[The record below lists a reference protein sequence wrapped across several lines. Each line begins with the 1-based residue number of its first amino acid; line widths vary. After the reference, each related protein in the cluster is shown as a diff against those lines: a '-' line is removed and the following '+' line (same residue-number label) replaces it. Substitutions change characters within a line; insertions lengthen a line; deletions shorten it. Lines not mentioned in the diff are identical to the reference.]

1 MAEAAAAVVS
11 LSAAAVVEDVLRQ
24 HGCRLNDRD
33 LASRRAEEAGAVRA
47 FPLLAFVQASRT
59 PSNGWHFLNFASDFG
74 FGACSGEAERGCGV
88 AAPHGGGGR
97 RARPPRGA
105 FRGGVPPRP
114 PQRPDP
120 LRRAQQSPP
129 WRRPQGKRSRCV
141 R

>member
-1 MAEAAAAVVS
+1 MADVAAAVLS

-24 HGCRLNDRD
+24 HGCRLSDRD

-47 FPLLAFVQASRT
+47 SSFGLRRFGFLASSGRVAFSEF
-59 PSNGWHFLNFASDFG
+59 GFG
-74 FGACSGEAERGCGV
+74 FGACSGEAERGGGV

-97 RARPPRGA
+97 RARPPGGA
-105 FRGGVPPRP
+105 VRGGVPPRP

-129 WRRPQGKRSRCV
+129 WRRPQGKRPRCV